1 MFRRTGARSR
11 SVFSSYGTGRN
22 MESSLATN
30 IQKLFSE
37 RIDFFT
43 AVRPAKISV
52 LTSIIKLGLKTL
64 LECVRFVLKFY
75 LLTFNLGG
83 EGRKIIE
90 LWMKKYQK
98 KENGF
103 KFKILFFSFLP
114 KYLKI
119 FFRENGN
126 S

>member
-37 RIDFFT
+37 KIDFFT

-52 LTSIIKLGLKTL
+52 LTCIIKLGLKTL
-64 LECVRFVLKFY
+64 LECVRFVVY
-75 LLTFNLGG
+75 LLTFNWEGG
-83 EGRKIIE
+83 GGSDVK
-90 LWMKKYQK
+90 
-98 KENGF
+98 
-103 KFKILFFSFLP
+103 
-114 KYLKI
+114 
-119 FFRENGN
+119 
-126 S
+126 

>member
-83 EGRKIIE
+83 GA
-90 LWMKKYQK
+90 
-98 KENGF
+98 
-103 KFKILFFSFLP
+103 
-114 KYLKI
+114 
-119 FFRENGN
+119 
-126 S
+126 